1 MNSIGVLSFVG
12 LTYKT
17 LHLRSGLAI
26 ATPPQTPPTPTH
38 THKVTVKLGAASS
51 NSSFTYQTDLKV

>member
-17 LHLRSGLAI
+17 LHLRPGLAI
-26 ATPPQTPPTPTH
+26 ATPSQTPPTH
-38 THKVTVKLGAASS
+38 TYAKL
-51 NSSFTYQTDLKV
+51 L